1 MPPLPANKPFAHYLA
16 MLGCISTGIVYL
28 GIGVVALLS
37 FYQLKEGGADESSLM
52 VYLNRYFAGK
62 LLIGLILSGMVSYI
76 IWRFYETIKDPYDYG
91 KDLRGRLRRTVILL
105 SSLADGLIAYSA
117 LVVLLGTGGYN
128 ASGLPKQER
137 KMAAEILELSWGA
150 TALTA
155 IGILIIITGIMQ
167 TGYVIS
173 NTYRERIDIYH
184 LKTFT
189 RKIIVGL
196 AWTGHFARGIIL
208 SIIGYHYILAGTRH
222 EADRVVNTDKAFD
235 FIGDHAGSALF
246 IAVAIATCCYGIF
259 MFIMGWNYDSD
270 KH

>member
-1 MPPLPANKPFAHYLA
+1 MSPLKANKPFAHYLA
-16 MLGCISTGIVYL
+16 MWGCISTGIVYL

-52 VYLNRYFAGK
+52 VYLNRFFAGK

-167 TGYVIS
+167 TGYVVS

-184 LKTFT
+184 LKAFT
-189 RKIIVGL
+189 RKTVVLL

-208 SIIGYHYILAGTRH
+208 TIIGYHYILAGTQQD
-222 EADRVVNTDKAFD
+222 ANRVVNTDKAFD
-235 FIGDHAGSALF
+235 FIGDHAGAALF
-246 IAVAIATCCYGIF
+246 IIVAIATVFYGIF